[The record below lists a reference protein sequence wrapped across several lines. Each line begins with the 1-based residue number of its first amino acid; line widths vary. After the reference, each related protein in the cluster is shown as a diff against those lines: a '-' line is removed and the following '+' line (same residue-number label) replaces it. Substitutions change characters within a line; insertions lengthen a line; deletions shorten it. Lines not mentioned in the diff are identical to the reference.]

1 VGSVKFAPW
10 RRIWKSW
17 SPLRCKFFIW
27 LAVKNRCWTA
37 DCLSKHGLPHHS
49 LCLLCDQVEEDV
61 QHILVS
67 CVFSREVWTEILL
80 CVGLQ
85 VMAPQPDV
93 RTFSAWWCWAAS
105 SLLKEKM
112 KGFNS
117 LVILVAWTIWKHR
130 NECVFEGFN
139 SSVPSVCQEVGA
151 ESELWCLAC
160 NTALQK
166 LLGGARRL
174 DA

>member
-1 VGSVKFAPW
+1 
-10 RRIWKSW
+10 
-17 SPLRCKFFIW
+17 
-27 LAVKNRCWTA
+27 
-37 DCLSKHGLPHHS
+37 
-49 LCLLCDQVEEDV
+49 
-61 QHILVS
+61 
-67 CVFSREVWTEILL
+67 
-80 CVGLQ
+80 
-85 VMAPQPDV
+85 MAPQPDV